1 MEANKSI
8 ISFLIDGNKQF
19 QLPLFQRNYTW
30 TKREWEVLWDDLNY
44 IADKGHDKSHFL
56 GAIVTL
62 PMNSGP
68 DAVAKYIVIDGQ
80 QRLTTLYL
88 ILCAIRDIANEVG
101 DVVKANEI
109 NDLYLVNKYKE
120 GDEHYKLLSSQ
131 KDRETLKNL
140 IGRGKVEGYSL
151 LVQAYNYFYDRIRKS
166 NDYKSYRNI
175 ITHYLYVVS
184 ITLDQDD
191 NPYLVFESLNA
202 KGKPLTQ
209 ADLIKNH
216 LFMRIQQKEQE
227 IQYKEC
233 WFPMEQALGEKLT
246 EFIRH
251 FLMKEGD
258 IVKNSEVYDRFKD
271 SLGKDDAR
279 DYLTKLAEFGNNYQK
294 LLDPK
299 FEIHSGLQ
307 KQLKRI
313 NRIEV
318 TTAYPLLLKLYE
330 YVDSGIMS
338 KEQFVSFL
346 ELLENYLIRRYIM
359 GIATNQLNKIFPAL
373 ITVVKERS
381 GEEIAKVAAEF
392 LTTKGYPKDSD
403 IVRDI
408 AERKLYGGGD
418 RQLKT
423 KFILESLEES
433 FKHRELIHL
442 ENLTIEHIMPRTLS
456 DKWKEYLGEEGI
468 EWHEDYVDVLGN
480 LTLTGYNSELSNM
493 SFDRKKEFY
502 AQSHLEINKYFD
514 PINSWRPED
523 VRERSLN
530 LASLIIEKW
539 KYFGKESVVAQE
551 TVTGLWP
558 TEVNFRGQIIPVQS
572 WREVLS
578 ETLNILYGLDSTKF
592 EELALKNPTYLSKDA
607 GRFKYHWVIRNSY
620 HVTINMSA
628 QTIYNFCRRAVNHYG
643 FTEKEWFVKTNL
655 KDILLSEKDGVES
668 DVDEPAPPA
677 KKGKVIESNFELTQ
691 QLKDK
696 GLWAKGCQFLSMDD
710 KRKLLKADPE
720 EVKKMHNA
728 LNKKV
733 IEINEKLRKIMTDR
747 QK

>member
-1 MEANKSI
+1 MRENMEANKSI

-44 IADKGHDKSHFL
+44 IADKGQDKSHFL

-62 PMNSGP
+62 PMNSPP

-88 ILCAIRDIANEVG
+88 VLCAIRDIANELG
-101 DVVKANEI
+101 DHIKASEI
-109 NDLYLVNKYKE
+109 NDSYLVNKYKE

-140 IGRGKVEGYSL
+140 IDRGKVDEDSL
-151 LVQAYNYFYDRIRKS
+151 LVHAYKYFYERIRKS

-227 IQYKEC
+227 FQYKEC

-279 DYLTKLAEFGNNYQK
+279 DYLTKLTEFANNYQK
-294 LLDPK
+294 LLDPE
-299 FEIHSGLQ
+299 FETHAGLQ

-318 TTAYPLLLKLYE
+318 TTAYPLLLKFYDYL
-330 YVDSGIMS
+330 DSGIMTR
-338 KEQFVSFL
+338 EQFVRSL
-346 ELLENYLIRRYIM
+346 EILENYLIRRYIM

-373 ITVVKERS
+373 ISAVKERS
-381 GEEIAKVAAEF
+381 GEEIAKATAEF

-408 AERKLYGGGD
+408 TEKKLYGGGD

-433 FKHRELIHL
+433 FNHKERINLD
-442 ENLTIEHIMPRTLS
+442 NLTIEHIMPKTLN
-456 DKWKEYLGEEGI
+456 DWWMEYLGDEGI

-493 SFDRKKEFY
+493 SFDKKKEFY
-502 AQSHLEINKYFD
+502 AQSHLEINRYFD
-514 PINSWRPED
+514 SINSWRPED
-523 VRERSLN
+523 VRERSLK
-530 LASLIIEKW
+530 LASLIIDRW
-539 KYFGKESVVAQE
+539 KYFGNEYIITKEV
-551 TVTGLWP
+551 VTGFWP
-558 TEVNFRGQIIPVQS
+558 TEVIIMGTGFPVQS
-572 WREVLS
+572 WRDVLN
-578 ETLNILYGLDSTKF
+578 ETLNILYDMDPVKF
-592 EELALKNPTYLSKDA
+592 EELAIKNPTYLSKDA
-607 GRFKYHWVIRNSY
+607 GRFRSHRLIKNTYY
-620 HVTINMSA
+620 AEMNMAA
-628 QTIYNFCRRAVNHYG
+628 QTTYNFCKRALKHFG
-643 FTEKEWFVKTNL
+643 FSEEEWVVKT
-655 KDILLSEKDGVES
+655 V
-668 DVDEPAPPA
+668 
-677 KKGKVIESNFELTQ
+677 T
-691 QLKDK
+691 
-696 GLWAKGCQFLSMDD
+696 
-710 KRKLLKADPE
+710 PE
-720 EVKKMHNA
+720 EYKA
-728 LNKKV
+728 GQ
-733 IEINEKLRKIMTDR
+733 R
-747 QK
+747 

>member
-88 ILCAIRDIANEVG
+88 ILCAIRDIANELG

-109 NDLYLVNKYKE
+109 NDSYLVNKYKE

-140 IGRGKVEGYSL
+140 IGRGKVDEDSL
-151 LVQAYNYFYDRIRKS
+151 LVHAYKYFYERIRRS

-227 IQYKEC
+227 VQYKEC

-251 FLMKEGD
+251 FLMREGD

-279 DYLTKLAEFGNNYQK
+279 DYLTKLAEFGTNYQK
-294 LLDPK
+294 LLEPD
-299 FEIHSGLQ
+299 FETHAGLQ
-307 KQLKRI
+307 KQLRRI

-318 TTAYPLLLKLYE
+318 TTAYPLLLKFYD
-330 YVDSGIMS
+330 YIDSGIMT
-338 KEQFVSFL
+338 KEQFVLSL
-346 ELLENYLIRRYIM
+346 EILENYLIRRYIM
-359 GIATNQLNKIFPAL
+359 GIATNQLNKIFPVL
-373 ITVVKERS
+373 ISAVKQRS
-381 GEEIAKVAAEF
+381 GEEIAKATAEF

-408 AERKLYGGGD
+408 TERKMYGGGD

-423 KFILESLEES
+423 KFILESIEES
-433 FKHRELIHL
+433 FNHKERINLD
-442 ENLTIEHIMPRTLS
+442 NLTIEHIMPKTLNE
-456 DKWKEYLGEEGI
+456 WWMEYLGDEGI

-493 SFDRKKEFY
+493 SFDKKKEFY
-502 AQSHLEINKYFD
+502 AQSHLEINRYFD
-514 PINSWRPED
+514 SINSWRPED
-523 VRERSLN
+523 VRERSIK
-530 LASLIIEKW
+530 LASLIIDRW
-539 KYFGKESVVAQE
+539 KYFGNEYIITKEV
-551 TVTGLWP
+551 VTGLWP
-558 TEVNFRGQIIPVQS
+558 TEVIIKGTGFPVQS
-572 WREVLS
+572 WRDVLN
-578 ETLNILYGLDSTKF
+578 ETLNILYDLDPVKF
-592 EELALKNPTYLSKDA
+592 EEFALKNPTYLSKDA
-607 GRFKYHWVIRNSY
+607 GRFRSHRLIKNTYY
-620 HVTINMSA
+620 AEMNMAA
-628 QTIYNFCRRAVNHYG
+628 QTTYNFCKRALKHFG
-643 FTEKEWFVKTNL
+643 ISEEEWAVRT
-655 KDILLSEKDGVES
+655 V
-668 DVDEPAPPA
+668 
-677 KKGKVIESNFELTQ
+677 T
-691 QLKDK
+691 
-696 GLWAKGCQFLSMDD
+696 
-710 KRKLLKADPE
+710 PE
-720 EVKKMHNA
+720 EY
-728 LNKKV
+728 
-733 IEINEKLRKIMTDR
+733 RDGQR
-747 QK
+747 

>member
-88 ILCAIRDIANEVG
+88 ILCAIRDIANELG

-109 NDLYLVNKYKE
+109 NDSYLVNKYKE
-120 GDEHYKLLSSQ
+120 GDEYYKLLSSQ

-140 IGRGKVEGYSL
+140 IGRGKLDEDSL
-151 LVQAYNYFYDRIRKS
+151 LVHAYKYFHERIRKS

-279 DYLTKLAEFGNNYQK
+279 DYLTKLAEYGNNYQK
-294 LLDPK
+294 LLYPE
-299 FEIHSGLQ
+299 FETHGGLQ

-330 YVDSGIMS
+330 YVDSGDMT
-338 KEQFVSFL
+338 KEQFVHFL
-346 ELLENYLIRRYIM
+346 EILENYLIRRYIM

-373 ITVVKERS
+373 ISVVKEKG
-381 GEEIAKVAAEF
+381 GEHIAKTAAEF

-408 AERKLYGGGD
+408 TERKLYGGGD

-433 FKHRELIHL
+433 FNHKERINLD
-442 ENLTIEHIMPRTLS
+442 NLTIEHIMPKTLN
-456 DKWKEYLGEEGI
+456 DWWNDYLGDEGV
-468 EWHEDYVDVLGN
+468 EWHEDYVDVIGN

-493 SFDRKKEFY
+493 SFDKKKEFY
-502 AQSHLEINKYFD
+502 AQSHLEINRYFD
-514 PINSWRPED
+514 SINSWRPED
-523 VRERSLN
+523 VRERSLK
-530 LASLIIEKW
+530 LASLIIDRW
-539 KYFGKESVVAQE
+539 KYFGNEYIITKEV
-551 TVTGLWP
+551 VTGLWP
-558 TEVNFRGQIIPVQS
+558 TEVIIKGTGFPVQS
-572 WREVLS
+572 WRDVLN
-578 ETLNILYGLDSTKF
+578 ETLNILYDMDLVKF
-592 EELALKNPTYLSKDA
+592 EELAIKNPTYLSKDA
-607 GRFKYHWVIRNSY
+607 GRFRSHRLIKNTYY
-620 HVTINMSA
+620 AEMNMAA
-628 QTIYNFCRRAVNHYG
+628 QTTYNFCKRALKHFG
-643 FTEKEWFVKTNL
+643 FSEEEWVVKT
-655 KDILLSEKDGVES
+655 V
-668 DVDEPAPPA
+668 
-677 KKGKVIESNFELTQ
+677 T
-691 QLKDK
+691 
-696 GLWAKGCQFLSMDD
+696 
-710 KRKLLKADPE
+710 PE
-720 EVKKMHNA
+720 EY
-728 LNKKV
+728 
-733 IEINEKLRKIMTDR
+733 RDGQR
-747 QK
+747 

>member
-88 ILCAIRDIANEVG
+88 ILCAVRDIANELG

-109 NDLYLVNKYKE
+109 NDSYLVNKYKE
-120 GDEHYKLLSSQ
+120 GDEHYKVLSSQ

-140 IGRGKVEGYSL
+140 IGRGKVDEDSL
-151 LVQAYNYFYDRIRKS
+151 LVHAYKYFYERIRKS
-166 NDYKSYRNI
+166 NDYKLYRNI

-227 IQYKEC
+227 VQYKEC

-251 FLMKEGD
+251 FLMKDGD

-279 DYLTKLAEFGNNYQK
+279 DYLTKLAEFGTNYQK
-294 LLDPK
+294 LLEPE
-299 FEIHSGLQ
+299 FETHAGLQ
-307 KQLKRI
+307 RQLKRI

-330 YVDSGIMS
+330 YVDSEIMT
-338 KEQFVSFL
+338 KEQFVLFL
-346 ELLENYLIRRYIM
+346 EILENYLIRRYLM
-359 GIATNQLNKIFPAL
+359 GIATNQLNKIFPSL
-373 ITVVKERS
+373 ISVVKEKS
-381 GEEIAKVAAEF
+381 GEDIARTAAEF

-403 IVRDI
+403 ILRDI
-408 AERKLYGGGD
+408 TERKMYGGGD

-423 KFILESLEES
+423 KFILESIEES
-433 FKHRELIHL
+433 FNHKERINLD
-442 ENLTIEHIMPRTLS
+442 NLTIEHIMPKTLNE
-456 DKWKEYLGEEGI
+456 WWMEYLGDEGI
-468 EWHEDYVDVLGN
+468 EWHDDYVDVIGN

-493 SFDRKKEFY
+493 SFDKKKEFY
-502 AQSHLEINKYFD
+502 AQSHLEINRYFD
-514 PINSWRPED
+514 SINSWQPED
-523 VRERSLN
+523 VRERSLK
-530 LASLIIEKW
+530 LASLIIDTW
-539 KYFGKESVVAQE
+539 KYFGNEYTITKEV
-551 TVTGLWP
+551 VTGLYAIGLIF
-558 TEVNFRGQIIPVQS
+558 NGKNISVQS
-572 WREVLS
+572 WRDVLN
-578 ETLNILYGLDSTKF
+578 ETLNVLYDLDPVKF
-592 EELALKNPTYLSKDA
+592 EELALKNPTFLSKV
-607 GRFKYHWVIRNSY
+607 GGKFKTPKIIRGTYFAESQLNS
-620 HVTINMSA
+620 
-628 QTIYNFCRRAVNHYG
+628 QTIFNFCKRALKHFG
-643 FTEKEWFVKTNL
+643 FSEEEWVVRT
-655 KDILLSEKDGVES
+655 V
-668 DVDEPAPPA
+668 
-677 KKGKVIESNFELTQ
+677 T
-691 QLKDK
+691 
-696 GLWAKGCQFLSMDD
+696 
-710 KRKLLKADPE
+710 PE
-720 EVKKMHNA
+720 EYRDGK
-728 LNKKV
+728 
-733 IEINEKLRKIMTDR
+733 R
-747 QK
+747 

>member
-80 QRLTTLYL
+80 QRLTTLYQ
-88 ILCAIRDIANEVG
+88 ILCAIRDIANELG

-109 NDLYLVNKYKE
+109 NDSYLVNKYKE

-140 IGRGKVEGYSL
+140 IGRGKVDEDSL
-151 LVQAYNYFYDRIRKS
+151 LVHAYKYFYERIRRS

-227 IQYKEC
+227 VQYKEC

-251 FLMKEGD
+251 FLMREGD

-279 DYLTKLAEFGNNYQK
+279 DYLTKLAEFGTNYQK
-294 LLDPK
+294 LLEPD
-299 FEIHSGLQ
+299 FETHAGLQ
-307 KQLKRI
+307 KQLRRI

-318 TTAYPLLLKLYE
+318 TTAYPLLLKFYD
-330 YVDSGIMS
+330 YIDSGIMT
-338 KEQFVSFL
+338 KEQFVLSL
-346 ELLENYLIRRYIM
+346 EILENYLIRRYIM
-359 GIATNQLNKIFPAL
+359 GIATNQLNKIFPVL
-373 ITVVKERS
+373 ISAVKQRS
-381 GEEIAKVAAEF
+381 GEEIAKATAEF

-408 AERKLYGGGD
+408 TERKMYGGGD

-423 KFILESLEES
+423 KFILESIEES
-433 FKHRELIHL
+433 FNHKERINLD
-442 ENLTIEHIMPRTLS
+442 NLTIEHIMPKTLNE
-456 DKWKEYLGEEGI
+456 WWMEYLGDEGI

-493 SFDRKKEFY
+493 SFDKKKEFY
-502 AQSHLEINKYFD
+502 AQSHLEINRYFD
-514 PINSWRPED
+514 SINSWRPEE
-523 VRERSLN
+523 VRERSIK
-530 LASLIIEKW
+530 LASLIIDRW
-539 KYFGKESVVAQE
+539 KYFGNEYIITKEV
-551 TVTGLWP
+551 VTGLWP
-558 TEVNFRGQIIPVQS
+558 TEVIIKGTGFPVQS
-572 WREVLS
+572 WRDVLN
-578 ETLNILYGLDSTKF
+578 ETLNILYDLDPVKF
-592 EELALKNPTYLSKDA
+592 EEFALKNPTYLSKDA
-607 GRFKYHWVIRNSY
+607 GRFRSHRLIKNTYY
-620 HVTINMSA
+620 AEMNMAA
-628 QTIYNFCRRAVNHYG
+628 QTTYNFCKRALKHFG
-643 FTEKEWFVKTNL
+643 ISEEEWAVRT
-655 KDILLSEKDGVES
+655 V
-668 DVDEPAPPA
+668 
-677 KKGKVIESNFELTQ
+677 T
-691 QLKDK
+691 
-696 GLWAKGCQFLSMDD
+696 
-710 KRKLLKADPE
+710 PE
-720 EVKKMHNA
+720 EY
-728 LNKKV
+728 
-733 IEINEKLRKIMTDR
+733 RDGQR
-747 QK
+747 

>member
-44 IADKGHDKSHFL
+44 IADKGNDKSHFL

-88 ILCAIRDIANEVG
+88 ILCAIRDIANELG

-109 NDLYLVNKYKE
+109 NDSYLVNKYKE
-120 GDEHYKLLSSQ
+120 GDEHYKVLSSQ

-140 IGRGKVEGYSL
+140 VNRDKVDEDSL
-151 LVQAYNYFYDRIRKS
+151 LVHAYKYFYDRIRKS

-175 ITHYLYVVS
+175 VTHYLYVVS

-279 DYLTKLAEFGNNYQK
+279 DYLTKLAEFGNNYKK
-294 LLDPK
+294 LLEPE
-299 FEIHSGLQ
+299 FESHAGLQ

-330 YVDSGIMS
+330 FVESGILV
-338 KEQFVSFL
+338 KEQFVLFL
-346 ELLENYLIRRYIM
+346 EILENYLIRRYIM

-373 ITVVKERS
+373 IAVVKVKN
-381 GEEIAKVAAEF
+381 GDEIAKAAAEF
-392 LTTKGYPKDSD
+392 LTTKGYPKDSE

-408 AERKLYGGGD
+408 AERKMYGGGD

-423 KFILESLEES
+423 KFILESIEES
-433 FKHRELIHL
+433 FNHKERINFD
-442 ENLTIEHIMPRTLS
+442 NLTIEHIMPKTLNE
-456 DKWKEYLGEEGI
+456 WWLEYLGEEGI
-468 EWHEDYVDVLGN
+468 EWHEDFVDVLGN

-493 SFDRKKEFY
+493 SFDKKKEFY

-514 PINSWRPED
+514 SVNSWRPED
-523 VRERSLN
+523 VSERSLK
-530 LASLIIEKW
+530 LASLIIDRW
-539 KYFGKESVVAQE
+539 KYFGNEYIITKEV
-551 TVTGLWP
+551 VTGLWP
-558 TEVNFRGQIIPVQS
+558 TEVIIKGTGLPVQS
-572 WREVLS
+572 WRDVLN
-578 ETLNILYGLDSTKF
+578 ETLNVLYDLDPVKF
-592 EELALKNPTYLSKDA
+592 EELAQKNPTYLSKDA
-607 GRFKYHWVIRNSY
+607 GRFRSHRLIKNTYY
-620 HVTINMSA
+620 AEMNMAA
-628 QTIYNFCRRAVNHYG
+628 QTTYNFCRRALKHFG
-643 FTEKEWFVKTNL
+643 FSEEEWVVKT
-655 KDILLSEKDGVES
+655 V
-668 DVDEPAPPA
+668 
-677 KKGKVIESNFELTQ
+677 T
-691 QLKDK
+691 
-696 GLWAKGCQFLSMDD
+696 
-710 KRKLLKADPE
+710 PE
-720 EVKKMHNA
+720 ERTPSLPVCFNA
-728 LNKKV
+728 K
-733 IEINEKLRKIMTDR
+733 
-747 QK
+747 Q